1 MKQLIL
7 FALIGLVAGEV
18 KIKEREIVMG
28 IAGGIYDGKLDAP
41 ETQEAIK
48 EALGEFKR
56 RADNLGSSD
65 TVIVGNVV
73 DVKAQIVAGMR
84 FIITI
89 QLGLTSDSDCKAKS
103 EDGFVSAED
112 CSDSKNLGLHKMS
125 IISQPWMD
133 VKYLFN
139 EFEDVEGPEL
149 KSLWDAGAN

>member
-7 FALIGLVAGEV
+7 FALFGLVASEV
-18 KIKEREIVMG
+18 KINERQIVMG
-28 IAGGIYDGKLDAP
+28 IAGGIYDGKL
-41 ETQEAIK
+41 K

-149 KSLWDAGAN
+149 KSLWEAGAN

>member
-7 FALIGLVAGEV
+7 FALIGLVASEV
-18 KIKEREIVMG
+18 KINEREIVMG
-28 IAGGIYDGKLDAP
+28 IAGGIYDGNLDAP

-65 TVIVGNVV
+65 TVIIGNVV

-112 CSDSKNLGLHKMS
+112 CSDRKNLGLHKMS

-149 KSLWDAGAN
+149 KSLWEAGAN